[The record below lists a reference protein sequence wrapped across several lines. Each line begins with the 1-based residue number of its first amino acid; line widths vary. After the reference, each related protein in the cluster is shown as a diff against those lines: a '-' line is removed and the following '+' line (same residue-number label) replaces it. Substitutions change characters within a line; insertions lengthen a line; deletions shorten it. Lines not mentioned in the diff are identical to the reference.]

1 MYKNLTLC
9 QILLVMALSNI
20 FLGGIVRLE
29 GSINSMDT
37 LLEILSFL
45 IQLTQSTFNRNDAK
59 TNVANLYMITI

>member
-1 MYKNLTLC
+1 MLC

-37 LLEILSFL
+37 LLEILSFV
-45 IQLTQSTFNRNDAK
+45 IHLTQSTFNWNDAT

>member
-1 MYKNLTLC
+1 MLC

-20 FLGGIVRLE
+20 FLGGIVSLE

-37 LLEILSFL
+37 LLEILSFV
-45 IQLTQSTFNRNDAK
+45 IHLTQSAFNRNDTT

>member
-1 MYKNLTLC
+1 MYKNLMLC

-37 LLEILSFL
+37 LLEILSFV
-45 IQLTQSTFNRNDAK
+45 IHLTQSTFN
-59 TNVANLYMITI
+59 

>member
-1 MYKNLTLC
+1 MLC

-37 LLEILSFL
+37 LLEILSFV
-45 IQLTQSTFNRNDAK
+45 IHLTQSAFNRI
-59 TNVANLYMITI
+59 VANLYMITI

>member
-1 MYKNLTLC
+1 MYKNLMFC

-37 LLEILSFL
+37 LLEILSFVIHL
-45 IQLTQSTFNRNDAK
+45 IQSAFNRI
-59 TNVANLYMITI
+59 VANLYMITI